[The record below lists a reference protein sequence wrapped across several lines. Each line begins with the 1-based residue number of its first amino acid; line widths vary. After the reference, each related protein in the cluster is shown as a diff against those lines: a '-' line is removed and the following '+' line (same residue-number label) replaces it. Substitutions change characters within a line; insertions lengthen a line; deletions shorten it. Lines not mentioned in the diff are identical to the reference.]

1 MNTATRAHL
10 AVEAAQATVHYD
22 ITPILLALEA
32 LLDYVTD
39 VDERLGDVM
48 EHNELSRGL

>member
-39 VDERLGDVM
+39 VDERLDNIA
-48 EHNELSRGL
+48 EHNRLGDGS